1 MANFQQCNRK
11 KVCLILSVSRLT
23 NEVCDRFERLF
34 LSHNESNLLLLS
46 VSHELGVAD
55 APFFPLLV
63 TPSEQLGSDLHEAL
77 EVLLPGR
84 QRHLGQIDL

>member
-1 MANFQQCNRK
+1 M
-11 KVCLILSVSRLT
+11 
-23 NEVCDRFERLF
+23 
-34 LSHNESNLLLLS
+34 SHNESNLLLLS

-84 QRHLGQIDL
+84 